1 MGWAGLLWGGIL
13 SLFVGPR
20 TATCRVSDPL
30 RCLLRTL
37 ALLLDIF
44 QRPTPSLGNPASET
58 GRGVALGWRFV
69 GLLPLKR
76 CVLYPKRDGEIG
88 INLLVILVLEV
99 RKEYFLDALDGIL
112 CIRDG
117 IEGDSC

>member
-30 RCLLRTL
+30 RCLLQPL
-37 ALLLDIF
+37 ALFLDSF

-58 GRGVALGWRFV
+58 GTGIAFGWRFV

-76 CVLYPKRDGEIG
+76 CVFYPDGEIG

-99 RKEYFLDALDGIL
+99 REEYILDAPDSIL

-117 IEGDSC
+117 VEGDSC